1 MYRIWNAEIAGVR
14 SSPSRA
20 VDVGDADARRSQNR
34 ARARTNERRE
44 DEGNNFVCVRALDV
58 ASAMSRER

>member
-1 MYRIWNAEIAGVR
+1 MYRMWNAAIAGVR

-34 ARARTNERRE
+34 ARARTAERRE

>member
-1 MYRIWNAEIAGVR
+1 MYRMWNAEIAGVR
-14 SSPSRA
+14 SSPSRE

-34 ARARTNERRE
+34 ARARTTERRE
-44 DEGNNFVCVRALDV
+44 DEGNTFVCVRALDV